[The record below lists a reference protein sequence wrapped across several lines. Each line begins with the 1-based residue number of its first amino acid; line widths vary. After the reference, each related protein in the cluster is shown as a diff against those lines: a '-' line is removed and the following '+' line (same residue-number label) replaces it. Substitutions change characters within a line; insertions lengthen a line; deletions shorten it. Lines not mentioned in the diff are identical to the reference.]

1 MNSVIIGG
9 TAGVGREIAEALAV
23 RGHTLLITGKDRHD
37 VETSVANLQIR
48 YGVKV
53 SGLAV
58 DATSHENYLN
68 ALADAGAKFGSINN
82 LFFPIGS
89 SNELDNGGLDVKECA
104 AIISSNFMSVVLA
117 IKALSAQFHQTERI
131 TVIGFS
137 SIAAIRGRS
146 ENVIYSASKKALE
159 SYFES
164 LKMIYLNKNIV
175 IKYYRLGYIDTHQ
188 SYGKN
193 LLFPKINPKR
203 VATHIVS
210 NLNSK
215 WTPVYYPLYWG
226 VITILIRALP
236 ISFYKKVTS

>member
-23 RGHTLLITGKDRHD
+23 RGHTLLITGKDRQD

-146 ENVIYSASKKALE
+146 ENVIYSASKK
-159 SYFES
+159 
-164 LKMIYLNKNIV
+164 
-175 IKYYRLGYIDTHQ
+175 
-188 SYGKN
+188 
-193 LLFPKINPKR
+193 
-203 VATHIVS
+203 
-210 NLNSK
+210 
-215 WTPVYYPLYWG
+215 
-226 VITILIRALP
+226 
-236 ISFYKKVTS
+236 